1 MSRLWDRADTVQAWL
16 AFERRHARYRTANR
30 RLAQVAGLAP
40 GLRVL
45 DLGAGTGGT
54 ARVMLP
60 TLGPDGRVDCVE
72 PAAAM
77 RAAGAAQLRDP
88 RVRWLARLDDAPGP
102 YDRIVCGAALW
113 QLPRPQATLTALA
126 ARLAPG
132 GALCFNIPGA
142 YLGEADAPGGGSDP
156 WLVQGLTALAAPMAP
171 ARTRA
176 PRPPAEASRWL
187 QRLARAGL
195 WPELHRHRQRLR
207 QSALR
212 DWLKLPPLTPR
223 LPDARRAELVDQ
235 AFSAVDMA
243 SWRWEAWC
251 SFVAWRP
258 VQAVEPL
265 PVFTTPSRL
274 RRDGAARLPGAVPQM
289 LVRSLLAAARRH
301 AVQAGLVHA
310 DGLLAGPVQGPLW
323 THAPWLDWQARVAAA
338 AELAALQQH
347 VQQWPWWPALLGRP
361 PRADRGTVLR
371 WAPAGLAPT
380 PPHRDADY
388 IANAAGL
395 WTVWIALHDTPLSL
409 GPLAVQAGSLQ
420 GADDGPWCASA
431 LRAGDALVFAAG
443 TRHRA
448 LSTLPP
454 QGQRWSVDLRVSR
467 A

>member
-16 AFERRHARYRTANR
+16 AFERRHTRYRTANH

-54 ARVMLP
+54 ARVMLAA
-60 TLGPDGRVDCVE
+60 LGPDGRVDCVE

-77 RAAGAAQLRDP
+77 RAAGMARLRDP
-88 RVRWLARLDDAPGP
+88 RVCWLAQLDDAHER
-102 YDRIVCGAALW
+102 YDRIVCGAAFW
-113 QLPRPQATLTALA
+113 QLPRPQATLAALA

-132 GALCFNIPGA
+132 GALCFNIPAA
-142 YLGEADAPGGGSDP
+142 YLGEADAPGGGADP
-156 WLVQGLTALAAPMAP
+156 WLVQGLAALAPQMAA
-171 ARTRA
+171 ARARA
-176 PRPPAEASRWL
+176 PRPPADASRWL

-195 WPELHRHRQRLR
+195 WPELHRHRQRLH
-207 QSALR
+207 QATLR

-223 LPDARRAELVDQ
+223 LPDAQRAALVDR
-235 AFSAVDMA
+235 AFAGVDQA

-258 VQAVEPL
+258 VQAVQPL

-274 RRDGAARLPGAVPQM
+274 RRVGMARLPGAVPPT
-289 LVRSLLAAARRH
+289 LVRSLRAAARRH
-301 AVQAGLVHA
+301 AVQAGLVHT
-310 DGLLAGPVQGPLW
+310 DGTFSGPEAVPLW
-323 THAPWLDWQARVAAA
+323 THAPWLDWQARVAAGG
-338 AELAALQQH
+338 ELAALQRQVQH
-347 VQQWPWWPALLGRP
+347 WPWWPALLGGP

-371 WAPAGLAPT
+371 LAPAGLPPT

-388 IANAAGL
+388 IADASGL

-409 GPLAVQAGSLQ
+409 GPLALQAGSDA
-420 GADDGPWCASA
+420 GADDGPWCASP

-443 TRHRA
+443 TRHQA
-448 LSTLPP
+448 LATLPP
-454 QGQRWSVDLRVSR
+454 QGLRWSVDLRVSR